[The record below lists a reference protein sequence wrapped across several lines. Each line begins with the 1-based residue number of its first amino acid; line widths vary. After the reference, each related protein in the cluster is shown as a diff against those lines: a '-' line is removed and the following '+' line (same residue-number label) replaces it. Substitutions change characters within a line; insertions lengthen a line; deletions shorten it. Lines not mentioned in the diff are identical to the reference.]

1 MFTKKGKKINPI
13 LPAHFTFIDNPILKI
28 VFYVVLF
35 LALALLLLVIGMMI
49 GFSVLGDGN
58 PLDVLDWKTWQH
70 ILDFL
75 K

>member
-1 MFTKKGKKINPI
+1 MFIKRNKKISPI

-28 VFYVVLF
+28 LF
-35 LALALLLLVIGMMI
+35 LVILFLGFALLLLVIGMMI

-58 PLDVLDWKTWQH
+58 PLDILDWKTWQH

>member
-1 MFTKKGKKINPI
+1 MFIKRNKKIMPI

-28 VFYVVLF
+28 LFFVILF
-35 LALALLLLVIGMMI
+35 LGLALLLLVIGMMI

-70 ILDFL
+70 ILNFL